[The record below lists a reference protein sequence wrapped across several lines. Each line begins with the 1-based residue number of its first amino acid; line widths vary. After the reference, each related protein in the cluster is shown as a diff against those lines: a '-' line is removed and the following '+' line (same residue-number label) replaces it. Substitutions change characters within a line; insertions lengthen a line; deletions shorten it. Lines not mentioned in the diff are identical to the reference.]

1 MNATELVPSEG
12 RFPDGASFRIEIPST
27 EGPACL
33 DAVLEEADRLDV
45 PVTRVSQGSG
55 VSMLTD
61 AELDRMATTAADAG
75 IEVSLFVR
83 PGAGWGPSATARAL
97 GGGVAA
103 AVAWGK
109 SQFDACVA
117 DIARAADHGFRSVL
131 IADIGVLATFG
142 RMRANGELPGDMSA
156 KVSVMLPVANAA
168 AARVIEDL
176 GGGTLNVAG
185 DLSVHDLAAIRD
197 AVSMPIDLYVESP
210 DDLGGLVRL
219 HEAPELIRVLAPVH
233 LKLGLRN
240 APPLYPSGGH
250 LEAPA
255 IATSRERVRRARLL
269 MELLDRSG
277 GDLSTSKPHADGLG
291 IPVP

>member
-1 MNATELVPSEG
+1 MSEIRSASSES
-12 RFPDGASFRIEIPST
+12 RFPDGAAFRIEIPST

-33 DAVLEEADRLDV
+33 EAVLEEADRLDV

-61 AELDRMATTAADAG
+61 LELDRMAQIAAEAG

-83 PGAGWGPSATARAL
+83 PGGGWGASASARATA
-97 GGGVAA
+97 GGVAA
-103 AVAWGK
+103 AVAWGER
-109 SQFDACVA
+109 QFEACIA
-117 DIARAADHGFRSVL
+117 DIVRAADHGFRSVL
-131 IADIGVLATFG
+131 IADIGVLATFS
-142 RMRANGELPGDMSA
+142 RMKAGGDLPEDMSA

-176 GGGTLNVAG
+176 GGGTLNVVG
-185 DLSVHDLAAIRD
+185 DLSLPDLAAIRA
-197 AVSMPIDLYVESP
+197 AVSTPIDLYLESP
-210 DDLGGLVRL
+210 DDLGGIVRL

-250 LEAPA
+250 LEAVA
-255 IATSRERVRRARLL
+255 VATSRERVRRARLL
-269 MELLDRSG
+269 MELLERAGTDAP
-277 GDLSTSKPHADGLG
+277 TSKPHAEGLA

>member
-1 MNATELVPSEG
+1 
-12 RFPDGASFRIEIPST
+12 
-27 EGPACL
+27 
-33 DAVLEEADRLDV
+33 
-45 PVTRVSQGSG
+45 
-55 VSMLTD
+55 
-61 AELDRMATTAADAG
+61 
-75 IEVSLFVR
+75 
-83 PGAGWGPSATARAL
+83 
-97 GGGVAA
+97 
-103 AVAWGK
+103 
-109 SQFDACVA
+109 
-117 DIARAADHGFRSVL
+117 
-131 IADIGVLATFG
+131 
-142 RMRANGELPGDMSA
+142 MRANGELPGDMSA

-176 GGGTLNVAG
+176 GGGTLNAAG

-277 GDLSTSKPHADGLG
+277 RDLSTSKPHAEGLA